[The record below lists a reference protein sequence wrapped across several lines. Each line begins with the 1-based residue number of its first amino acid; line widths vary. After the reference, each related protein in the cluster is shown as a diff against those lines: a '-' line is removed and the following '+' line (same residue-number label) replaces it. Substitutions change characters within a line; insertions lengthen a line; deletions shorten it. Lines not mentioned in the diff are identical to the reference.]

1 MVVQVHD
8 SVFATPFL
16 VLSTHPYQI
25 HCMYFLQVRP
35 HPRLQVK
42 GTLICPPFNP
52 RHSPNNP
59 SHNKLIFGIHQS
71 MYSSTVHL
79 IQLLIVIV
87 HLGVLSLL
95 TDSFHY
101 MYTPLVESVVIL
113 WCNTQCSFHIK
124 VQSEVL
130 VSR

>member
-8 SVFATPFL
+8 SVFATPFF

-59 SHNKLIFGIHQS
+59 SHNKLIFGIHQF

-95 TDSFHY
+95 TVIPS
-101 MYTPLVESVVIL
+101 TICILPLLKVLSSCGVIH
-113 WCNTQCSFHIK
+113 NVHFT
-124 VQSEVL
+124 
-130 VSR
+130 SRFNLRY